1 MIKVNVILDKII
13 WKKKIKRPDYYL
25 KKKFNKLLKKFKI
38 TSNVQEISIF
48 LTNNEKMRQLNLR
61 FRKKNKPT
69 DVLSFPYNDKVGKN
83 KFYLGDIIIS
93 YNYMNQPKNISNL
106 NFKNKVVKIF
116 IHGFLHLLGFDH
128 KKNSDFN
135 KMQREENKLFN
146 LLEKKIEKII

>member
-69 DVLSFPYNDKVGKN
+69 DVLSFPINIVKKKIG
-83 KFYLGDIIIS
+83 YLGDIAIS
-93 YNYMNQPKNISNL
+93 YEIVNKRSKKSNFNYEFDKMW
-106 NFKNKVVKIF
+106 VC
-116 IHGFLHLLGFDH
+116 LLYTSPSPRD
-128 KKNSDFN
+128 KRQSR
-135 KMQREENKLFN
+135 MPSSA
-146 LLEKKIEKII
+146 